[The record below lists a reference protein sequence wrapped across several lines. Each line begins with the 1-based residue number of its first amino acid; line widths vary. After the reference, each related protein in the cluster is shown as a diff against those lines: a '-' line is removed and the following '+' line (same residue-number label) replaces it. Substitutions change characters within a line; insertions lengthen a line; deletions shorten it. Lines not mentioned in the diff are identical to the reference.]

1 MHLPYLQNNIIFRI
15 ASADALSK
23 FKAAQ
28 AHSFIQV
35 SRREFEFNA
44 AAREV
49 LLLSYDRISTW
60 VLRVERAFLALGDAQ
75 INYEFRAR
83 IVSDLA
89 DLFKSTEDVLL
100 DHPQVFDTS
109 VTHYTKMVHKY
120 SMVILRNLLA
130 RELTA
135 DVCGAYHNMLAV
147 LTKYLQHLLLALHE
161 YNNNVILRR
170 QPFICISDFSL
181 LTDDAALRFSSLI
194 SRACYFNDNFAQTAF
209 VIKNFTDQDIDD
221 EVVNMLRDLSLQ
233 ASREARNA

>member
-35 SRREFEFNA
+35 SRREFEFNS

-75 INYEFRAR
+75 INDEFRAR

>member
-35 SRREFEFNA
+35 SRREFEFNE

-60 VLRVERAFLALGDAQ
+60 VLRIERAFLALGQRQ
-75 INYEFRAR
+75 IDDEFRAR
-83 IVSDLA
+83 VIGDLA

-109 VTHYTKMVHKY
+109 VADYTRMVHKY
-120 SMVILRNLLA
+120 SLVILRNLLA

-135 DVCGAYHNMLAV
+135 DVCGAYHSMLVV

-161 YNNNVILRR
+161 YNNNVILQRA
-170 QPFICISDFSL
+170 PFICISDFSL
-181 LTDDAALRFSSLI
+181 LTDDNALKFSSLI
-194 SRACYFNDNFAQTAF
+194 SRACYFNDTFGQNQFI
-209 VIKNFTDQDIDD
+209 IKNFTNQDIDD
-221 EVVNMLRDLSLQ
+221 EVVNMLGDLSLR
-233 ASREARNA
+233 ASREAK

>member
-35 SRREFEFNA
+35 SRREFEFNE

-60 VLRVERAFLALGDAQ
+60 VLRIERAFLALGTDQ
-75 INYEFRAR
+75 IDDDFRAR
-83 IVSDLA
+83 IINDLG
-89 DLFKSTEDVLL
+89 DLFKNTEEVLL
-100 DHPQVFDTS
+100 DHTAVFDAELTN
-109 VTHYTKMVHKY
+109 YAKMVHNY
-120 SMVILRNLLA
+120 SLAILKNALA

-161 YNNNVILRR
+161 YNNNVILKRP
-170 QPFICISDFSL
+170 PFICISDFSL
-181 LTDDAALRFSSLI
+181 LTDDAALKFSSLI
-194 SRACYFNDNFAQTAF
+194 SRAAYFNDRFGQNDFT
-209 VIKNFTDQDIDD
+209 IKNYTDDHIED
-221 EVVNMLRDLSLQ
+221 EVVNMLSDLSLTV
-233 ASREARNA
+233 SREAK